1 MKLIFR
7 GHDDRYAVEQSL
19 LAFFPEERPVYE
31 PAEDGEDHALVT
43 LSRSPRYNTAVT
55 TITYHG
61 RTARG
66 ISRTAVDPQLTEY
79 EAERLRQK
87 AVKLSFFKA
96 AREIT
101 GITPKWGVLTG
112 IRPVK
117 LVQRRLDQG
126 LSREEVA
133 RELREDYLV
142 SQEKL
147 DLAFATQQKEHAIL
161 SRNTPDSFSLYI
173 SIPFC
178 PSRCLYCSFVSHSIE
193 KTYKLMDQYIDCL
206 CQEIAHTAEV
216 ARQAGLRL
224 RTVYFGGGTPSFFG
238 AENLEKILDELQK
251 RFHFGGGV
259 GIHHRSRPSRYHHP
273 GETPGDPGRRG
284 DPHQHQ
290 SPDLQR

>member
-96 AREIT
+96 ARDIT
-101 GITPKWGVLTG
+101 GITPSWGALTG
-112 IRPVK
+112 IRPGK
-117 LVQRRLDQG
+117 LA
-126 LSREEVA
+126 SRMLEEGM
-133 RELREDYLV
+133 
-142 SQEKL
+142 
-147 DLAFATQQKEHAIL
+147 T
-161 SRNTPDSFSLYI
+161 
-173 SIPFC
+173 
-178 PSRCLYCSFVSHSIE
+178 
-193 KTYKLMDQYIDCL
+193 
-206 CQEIAHTAEV
+206 
-216 ARQAGLRL
+216 
-224 RTVYFGGGTPSFFG
+224 
-238 AENLEKILDELQK
+238 
-251 RFHFGGGV
+251 
-259 GIHHRSRPSRYHHP
+259 
-273 GETPGDPGRRG
+273 
-284 DPHQHQ
+284 
-290 SPDLQR
+290 

>member
-1 MKLIFR
+1 M
-7 GHDDRYAVEQSL
+7 
-19 LAFFPEERPVYE
+19 
-31 PAEDGEDHALVT
+31 
-43 LSRSPRYNTAVT
+43 
-55 TITYHG
+55 
-61 RTARG
+61 
-66 ISRTAVDPQLTEY
+66 
-79 EAERLRQK
+79 
-87 AVKLSFFKA
+87 
-96 AREIT
+96 
-101 GITPKWGVLTG
+101 LTG

-224 RTVYFGGGTPSFFG
+224 RTVYFGGGTPTSIT
-238 AENLEKILDELQK
+238 ADSSKSSPTVWQSTLI
-251 RFHFGGGV
+251 
-259 GIHHRSRPSRYHHP
+259 SRRYGNTPSKQAVPIPSP
-273 GETPGDPGRRG
+273 GKNSR
-284 DPHQHQ
+284 
-290 SPDLQR
+290 